1 MNIQQI
7 KNHDL
12 IGGLPTDEESEIEEN
27 ELQILNMIFK
37 ENPSSFKAIIK
48 EFYELLIIGILF
60 IIFSL
65 PYIDDIVQ
73 SILPI
78 TNNYYFLLVIKSIFV
93 MLLFWVS
100 KYFNYSRRYAI

>member
-12 IGGLPTDEESEIEEN
+12 ISGLPTDESEVVEN

-37 ENPSSFKAIIK
+37 ENPSSFKVIFREI
-48 EFYELLIIGILF
+48 YESLIVAILF

-65 PYIDDIVQ
+65 PYVDNIVQ
-73 SILPI
+73 CVLPI
-78 TNNYYFLLVIKSIFV
+78 TNNYYFLVVIKAIFV
-93 MLLFWVS
+93 MFLFWVS

>member
-12 IGGLPTDEESEIEEN
+12 ISGLPTDESEVVEN

-37 ENPSSFKAIIK
+37 ENPSSFKAIFK

-60 IIFSL
+60 ILFSL
-65 PYIDDIVQ
+65 PYIDNIVQ
-73 SILPI
+73 SVLPI
-78 TNNYYFLLVIKSIFV
+78 TNNYYFLVVIKAIFV
-93 MLLFWVS
+93 MFLFWVS

>member
-12 IGGLPTDEESEIEEN
+12 IIELPTDESDIVEN
-27 ELQILNMIFK
+27 ELQVLNMIFK
-37 ENPSSFKAIIK
+37 ENPNTFKAIFK
-48 EFYELLIIGILF
+48 EVYDSIIVAILF

-65 PYIDDIVQ
+65 PYTDNIIN

-78 TNNYYFLLVIKSIFV
+78 TNNYSFLIVIKAIFV
-93 MLLFWVS
+93 MFLFWFI
-100 KYFNYSRRYAI
+100 KYFNYSRK

>member
-12 IGGLPTDEESEIEEN
+12 ISGLPTDESEVIEN

-37 ENPSSFKAIIK
+37 ENPSSFKVIFREI
-48 EFYELLIIGILF
+48 YELFIIAILF

-65 PYIDDIVQ
+65 PYVDNIFQ
-73 SILPI
+73 TILPI
-78 TNNYYFLLVIKSIFV
+78 TNNYIFLVVIKAIFV
-93 MLLFWVS
+93 MLLFWCV
-100 KYFNYSRRYAI
+100 KYFNYSRKYAM